1 MEHNDNQILR
11 ANNDV
16 YYGLAIFAA
25 FFGLFGYII
34 DTPSIEK
41 ALFAITGLITA
52 GGLIDMIGFQK
63 RKVEL
68 LQNELHIYK
77 GWFNRH
83 LVVDVLATEQIRCI
97 DEEDKEYSFL
107 EGTDFSEKKIKKII
121 FKISPEKSVEL
132 NQYDYNSERFNRFA
146 VTLQKKIKDL
156 RATEQEKLSFSLENC
171 DKLIAQDKL
180 LVKQLT
186 ENLQQTYTS
195 VYVQHKILVEPEEKE
210 RIKEQLKTENIVYY
224 YTNDYKTY
232 YYFEQ
237 NDFLPDT
244 DEADQATAQALIE
257 TALQNI
263 QIANQRIQAYRQLQE
278 KMLRVIEQYQHRE
291 QLKQVA
297 NNLSLLQEKNIEKHQ
312 QVDAIDYDATVF
324 GELQHLMNALQQAD
338 TADQAE
344 ILRQY
349 IIEFQKTQK
358 K

>member
-1 MEHNDNQILR
+1 MEQYDNQPLR

-16 YYGLAIFAA
+16 YYGLAIFAL
-25 FFGLFGYII
+25 FFGAFAYII
-34 DTPSIEK
+34 DTPFIEK
-41 ALFAITGLITA
+41 TLWGITGLITA
-52 GGLIDMIGFQK
+52 GGLVDMIGFQK
-63 RKVEL
+63 KKVL
-68 LQNELHIYK
+68 LEKNELHIYK

-83 LVVDVLATEQIRCI
+83 TVVDVLTAENIRCI
-97 DEEDKEYSFL
+97 DAEDKEYNL
-107 EGTDFSEKKIKKII
+107 AEMSEVGVKDVKKII
-121 FKISPEKSVEL
+121 FKINPEKSIEL
-132 NQYDYNSERFNRFA
+132 NQYDYNNERFNRFA
-146 VTLQKKIKDL
+146 AFLQQKIKDI

-186 ENLQQTYTS
+186 ENLQQAYSS
-195 VYVQHKILVEPEEKE
+195 VYVQHKIMAEPEEKE
-210 RIKEQLKTENIVYY
+210 RIKEQLQADGILYY
-224 YTNDYKTY
+224 YTNDHKTY
-232 YYFEQ
+232 YYFEK
-237 NDFLPDT
+237 NDFLGET

-257 TALQNI
+257 TAQKNI
-263 QIANQRIQAYRQLQE
+263 QIATQRIQAYRQLQE
-278 KMLRVIEQYQHRE
+278 KMLLVIEQYQHRE

-312 QVDAIDYDATVF
+312 RINELDYDATIF
-324 GELQHLMNALQQAD
+324 GELQHLMTALQQAD